1 MSKVASR
8 SGLDAWEHRYLP
20 DPALPAGLASSGSAT
35 SHVHVL
41 VRELGRWLDSD
52 LPDPDDALREAFL
65 GLSQVLR
72 NRGLSTPA
80 TLEAMTALEE
90 VLTSRDAE
98 RTEGIPPREVRL
110 RLALRG
116 MLLDAVRM
124 NTELDAR
131 RARERS
137 DALAVFSEVLG
148 HEIANRLG
156 AARTAS
162 QLLQDETVSLSE
174 ERRSALVR
182 LIGEGVDATLASVDD
197 VSALMMAQS
206 RQGGDRLA
214 LGVLLEGVVRI
225 LLPLARKEGIRLE
238 IDGEPPDLLVD
249 AARVRLVVTNLA
261 MNAVRY
267 SDPAKEER
275 WVRLRGEADLE
286 EFRIEVRDNGIGI
299 APEDRDSIF
308 RYRVRADGGRRHSR
322 EGSGLGLAV
331 VAEAVSQ
338 MEGAVHVESRV
349 GEGSSFRIHLPR
361 SRA

>member
-1 MSKVASR
+1 MSQVARR

-20 DPALPAGLASSGSAT
+20 DPGLPLGLGPTRSPT
-35 SHVHVL
+35 SVVAVL

-52 LPDPDDALREAFL
+52 LSDPDDALRDAFL
-65 GLSQVLR
+65 GLSQLLR
-72 NRGLSTPA
+72 NRGLSTTA

-90 VLTSRDAE
+90 VLTSGDLEHAR
-98 RTEGIPPREVRL
+98 GIPPREVRL

-124 NTELDAR
+124 NTEMDAR
-131 RARERS
+131 WARERT

-148 HEIANRLG
+148 HEISNRLG
-156 AARTAS
+156 AARTAY

-174 ERRSALVR
+174 ERRRSLVR

-206 RQGGDRLA
+206 REHGDRLA
-214 LGVLLEGVVRI
+214 LGLLLEGVVRT

-238 IDGEPPDLLVD
+238 IDGSPPDLPVD

-275 WVRLRGEADLE
+275 WVKLRGEVDAE
-286 EFRIEVRDNGIGI
+286 ECRIEVRDNGIGI
-299 APEDRDSIF
+299 APEARDSIF
-308 RYRVRADGGRRHSR
+308 RYRVRSDGGRRHSQ

-338 MEGAVHVESRV
+338 MEGAVHVESRM
-349 GEGSSFRIHLPR
+349 GEGSAFRIHLPR
-361 SRA
+361 ARG